1 MSIALYPKMLR
12 GTINV
17 PSSKTYTFINIL
29 LSTLCTSAT
38 KILNP
43 DYSEE
48 IITLINALEQLNVKF
63 KITDEY
69 LIVSPIKETVSDNKT
84 IECKNYDSILMSL
97 LLLSSSITKF
107 ISFHGDICIFELF
120 DKQTIDNLPITYLKT
135 NNTLNITNINNINEL
150 NLINI
155 PSPYLI
161 IGSILY
167 GLYTK
172 QDITLHINQKLINSP
187 HLKMLQSV
195 LQNYQVSLE
204 ISKESNVIYLT
215 YQQPISPDQ
224 ISIEGDWIQG
234 AHYITMGLSN
244 ERLIINNLNLASHQP
259 EAMIIDYLK
268 NKNALISIGNN
279 ILTTEN
285 SFLKAYDFDLLL
297 CPILSTLIICLSSIS
312 EGTSTLHNYDKLS
325 EKYQSIILK
334 LINILN
340 SFGSKIIISENKLII
355 EGVKSLEG
363 GLINEQIDSLITLS
377 LLSISNYFIKPIEFI
392 DFNNLNKTFPYFLEA
407 LKQIDVQ
414 IFERI

>member
-1 MSIALYPKMLR
+1 
-12 GTINV
+12 
-17 PSSKTYTFINIL
+17 
-29 LSTLCTSAT
+29 
-38 KILNP
+38 
-43 DYSEE
+43 
-48 IITLINALEQLNVKF
+48 
-63 KITDEY
+63 
-69 LIVSPIKETVSDNKT
+69 
-84 IECKNYDSILMSL
+84 
-97 LLLSSSITKF
+97 
-107 ISFHGDICIFELF
+107 
-120 DKQTIDNLPITYLKT
+120 
-135 NNTLNITNINNINEL
+135 
-150 NLINI
+150 
-155 PSPYLI
+155 
-161 IGSILY
+161 
-167 GLYTK
+167 
-172 QDITLHINQKLINSP
+172 
-187 HLKMLQSV
+187 MLQSV
-195 LQNYQVSLE
+195 LLNYQVSLE

-224 ISIEGDWIQG
+224 IFIEGDWIQG

-334 LINILN
+334 LISILN